1 MAADKAWRPVTD
13 RSRPLIGRMRSGLRD
28 NAFRVERRLARRHND
43 AELRQLRSLQRAYGS
58 SDCPELLIFGDS
70 AMFWT
75 TRKDTDRRH
84 LAEILRDELDADLR
98 LEALVGASYGPRI
111 VIPFLSALRKCQ
123 GRPRVIIV
131 PTAVVAAMS
140 TSLAHPQWGYQKTA
154 QVLQAAIESGNVPRS
169 LEQPSEAEWEAYDRL
184 PAPSLI
190 GVRRTVGEMRLFID
204 AVPATRWQHVVR
216 LRHLMDYYNA
226 ERLTPESPGIRL
238 MAEMAALL
246 RDLSLPSVAY
256 ISPVNYEMAEK
267 LVGGSVCEI
276 IRSNAELIETTFSD
290 AAGEYGSVV
299 NAVFDCPGSEFGD
312 PIHLTEAGRTR
323 IGARIAV
330 GVGPHITRN
339 AIPVLSS

>member
-1 MAADKAWRPVTD
+1 
-13 RSRPLIGRMRSGLRD
+13 MRSGVRD

-43 AELRQLRSLQRAYGS
+43 AELRQLRSLQQAYAS

-84 LAEILRDELDADLR
+84 LAEILRDELDPDLR

-111 VIPFLSALRKCQ
+111 VIPFLRALQKCQ
-123 GRPRVIIV
+123 GRPSVIIV

-140 TSLAHPQWGYQKTA
+140 TSLSHPQWGYEKTA
-154 QVLQAAIESGNVPRS
+154 RVLHAAIESGIVPKS
-169 LEQPSEAEWEAYDRL
+169 LQEPSEAEWEAYDRL

-190 GVRRTVGEMRLFID
+190 GVRRTVGEMRLFIN
-204 AVPATRWQHVVR
+204 AVPATRWQHAVR

-238 MAEMAALL
+238 IAEMATKL
-246 RDLSLPSVAY
+246 RDTGLPSVGY

-267 LVGGSVCEI
+267 LVGGSVSEI
-276 IRSNAELIETTFSD
+276 IRSNAELIEATFTD

-299 NAVFDCPGSEFGD
+299 NAVFDCPGAEFGD
-312 PIHLTEAGRTR
+312 PIHLTEAGRTLL
-323 IGARIAV
+323 AASIAA
-330 GVGPHITRN
+330 GVRPHVRGN
-339 AIPVLSS
+339 VLAALSS